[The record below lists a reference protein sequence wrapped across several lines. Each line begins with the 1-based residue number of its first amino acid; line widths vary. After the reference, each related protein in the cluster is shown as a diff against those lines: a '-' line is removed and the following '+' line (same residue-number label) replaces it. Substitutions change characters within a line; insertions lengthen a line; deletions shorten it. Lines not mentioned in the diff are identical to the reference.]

1 MPSRHFLNIPLSNKN
16 YDIWLYN
23 DSLLIILEGVH
34 ALKHRNLPQVCVSV
48 YISNWSNKNKENKV
62 ELY

>member
-34 ALKHRNLPQVCVSV
+34 VLKQHNLPQVCVSV
-48 YISNWSNKNKENKV
+48 YICNWSNKNKENKV